1 MDCIKSQELLS
12 DHYEGSLDSLLA
24 ADLEAHLA
32 GCEECRSLRE
42 LLPEV
47 VQALGAFPEM
57 EAPQGLAERV
67 ASAAWTA
74 RVSAPPRARTAAALP
89 PGLWLAAAM
98 LAAALGGGLLLAR
111 GTPFDPALATKRFVE
126 RSVNVGVYL
135 LERKD
140 RLVED
145 VRLLRVVIGTAFEG
159 RLERVN
165 DRVDDYKRLLE
176 KRRDAE
182 REQRLRKG
190 GAAVAASPPR
200 AARLISRNFFFQNSP
215 SLRLVAPS
223 VTRSDQA

>member
-1 MDCIKSQELLS
+1 
-12 DHYEGSLDSLLA
+12 
-24 ADLEAHLA
+24 
-32 GCEECRSLRE
+32 LRE
-42 LLPEV
+42 LLPAV
-47 VQALGAFPEM
+47 VRALGEFPEM
-57 EAPQGLAERV
+57 EAPQGLALRV
-67 ASAAWTA
+67 ASAAWA
-74 RVSAPPRARTAAALP
+74 AGMPAPPRRAARALP

-98 LAAALGGGLLLAR
+98 LAAALGGGLWLAR
-111 GTPFDPALATKRFVE
+111 GTALDPALAAERFVE
-126 RSVNVGVYL
+126 GSVNVGVYL

-190 GAAVAASPPR
+190 GAAVAAAAPR
-200 AARLISRNFFFQNSP
+200 AARLVSRNFFFQNST
-215 SLRLVAPS
+215 SRRLVEPS
-223 VTRSDQA
+223 ERRSDKA